1 MTAVNLPATFVETTV
16 DPITFLV
23 QTTVDSVAFTVQAVR
38 QTIPAG
44 RVGTIRFAIETPV
57 DAIAV
62 AIQTVLNSITAIVES
77 ILDAIT
83 RVGPN
88 GATDNQKTDRNN
100 YCFPDIHFNSP
111 LYPYEIVLSVGTT
124 RKTPAR

>member
-1 MTAVNLPATFVETTV
+1 MTTVNLPATFVETTV

-23 QTTVDSVAFTVQAVR
+23 QTTVDSVALTVQA
-38 QTIPAG
+38 
-44 RVGTIRFAIETPV
+44 
-57 DAIAV
+57 
-62 AIQTVLNSITAIVES
+62 VLNSITAIVES